1 MASNAQILAAIV
13 NKWAQP
19 MMAPFLSSWVEGMPA
34 VAAIQNKV
42 RSMGWVSPNWS
53 LMAELSPL
61 VEGASGSLIAP
72 IIAPIIAQYL
82 SGLDDSSIPQMAHG
96 IVDAALEKGELRLMD
111 GKVIIER
118 SDLDH
123 LKRLL
128 DNNLPIV
135 AEEVITLRE

>member
-34 VAAIQNKV
+34 VAALQNKV

-72 IIAPIIAQYL
+72 IIAQYL
-82 SGLDDSSIPQMAHG
+82 SGLDDASIPQMAHG
-96 IVDAALEKGELRLMD
+96 IVDAALDKGELRLMD
-111 GKVIIER
+111 GKVIVER

-135 AEEVITLRE
+135 AEEVITLKE

>member
-19 MMAPFLSSWVEGMPA
+19 MMAPFLSSWVEGTPA
-34 VAAIQNKV
+34 VAALQNKV

-72 IIAPIIAQYL
+72 LLTQYL

-118 SDLDH
+118 GDLDH

>member
-34 VAAIQNKV
+34 VAALQNKV

-61 VEGASGSLIAP
+61 LEGASGSL
-72 IIAPIIAQYL
+72 IAPIIAQYL
-82 SGLDDSSIPQMAHG
+82 SGLDDASIPQMAHG
-96 IVDAALEKGELRLMD
+96 IVDAALDKGELRLMD
-111 GKVIIER
+111 GKVIVER

-135 AEEVITLRE
+135 AEEVITLKE

>member
-61 VEGASGSLIAP
+61 VEGASGSLITP
-72 IIAPIIAQYL
+72 LITQYL
-82 SGLDDSSIPQMAHG
+82 SGIDDASIPQMAHG

-128 DNNLPIV
+128 DHNLPIV
-135 AEEVITLRE
+135 AEEVITLKE

>member
-61 VEGASGSLIAP
+61 IEGASGSL
-72 IIAPIIAQYL
+72 IAPIIAQYL

-96 IVDAALEKGELRLMD
+96 IVDAALDKGELRLMD

-135 AEEVITLRE
+135 VEEVITLKE

>member
-1 MASNAQILAAIV
+1 
-13 NKWAQP
+13 

-72 IIAPIIAQYL
+72 IITQYL

-128 DNNLPIV
+128 DNNLPVV